1 MSSTRC
7 VSLPDD
13 LPTRSVDDD
22 IKGPI
27 DADGLADVTA
37 KAGIAA
43 LEGLPGPMRES
54 LVYGAAIYLQHLGI
68 FRDPTAAAKKV
79 REVLDSG
86 EASRRLEFSSR

>member
-1 MSSTRC
+1 
-7 VSLPDD
+7 
-13 LPTRSVDDD
+13 
-22 IKGPI
+22 
-27 DADGLADVTA
+27 
-37 KAGIAA
+37 
-43 LEGLPGPMRES
+43 MRES